1 MPVGPNRRA
10 FVAGLG
16 SAAVWPL
23 VAWAQHPDK
32 PVIGFLSA
40 RSSQESAHLVD
51 AFRKGL
57 AEYGLYEGQNA
68 AIEYAWADSHYE
80 RLAGQAVALVSRQ
93 PAVLVSVGGD
103 MTAKAALSATRT
115 TPIVAV
121 FIGDP
126 VAAGFVA
133 SLSRPGA
140 NITGV
145 SNLNAVI
152 EAKRLGLLREI
163 KPGIT
168 TVGALLNPDSVTIV
182 SQQKD
187 IGEAAQTIGLQVQFL
202 KASNDPELEAAFKSI
217 VENRIPA
224 IMVPADAFFA
234 ASRDRLAELTA
245 RNAVPAIHSLREA
258 VVAGGL
264 MSYGNDLPD
273 TYRIIGNYAARI
285 VKGARPADLPVI
297 QPTKFQFVINLKTAR
312 ALGLTIPSGVLA
324 LADEV
329 IE

>member
-1 MPVGPNRRA
+1 
-10 FVAGLG
+10 
-16 SAAVWPL
+16 
-23 VAWAQHPDK
+23 
-32 PVIGFLSA
+32 
-40 RSSQESAHLVD
+40 
-51 AFRKGL
+51 
-57 AEYGLYEGQNA
+57 
-68 AIEYAWADSHYE
+68 
-80 RLAGQAVALVSRQ
+80 
-93 PAVLVSVGGD
+93 
-103 MTAKAALSATRT
+103 
-115 TPIVAV
+115 
-121 FIGDP
+121 
-126 VAAGFVA
+126 
-133 SLSRPGA
+133 
-140 NITGV
+140 
-145 SNLNAVI
+145 
-152 EAKRLGLLREI
+152 
-163 KPGIT
+163 
-168 TVGALLNPDSVTIV
+168 
-182 SQQKD
+182 
-187 IGEAAQTIGLQVQFL
+187 L
-202 KASNDPELEAAFKSI
+202 KASNDPEVEAAFKSI